1 MGHRDRTRRRCGG
14 STRANP
20 IERVSVDSTGTEAN
34 GSSLDPALSAD
45 GRFVAF
51 ESDATNLRLP
61 R

>member
-1 MGHRDRTRRRCGG
+1 MGIVLVAGAAG
-14 STRANP
+14 STRANV

-34 GSSLDPALSAD
+34 GSSRDPALSAD